1 MNFKFLFSLA
11 LLFGFGFVGT
21 SLAQDSAAENVEAES
36 VQVEMAVID
45 GDGMDA
51 PMIFSTTTESFGD
64 GVMMPPKVHIMSG
77 SPGEMGFVGTKFNS
91 APDPINLIN
100 DASVQKDLELVDD
113 QVTQLREM
121 QREFSRELK
130 DQIGDLSKGDF
141 DKSRIKDIGKLV
153 SELRAKQKTRMEQLL
168 LPHQVDR
175 LKQVALQ
182 KHMESA
188 GTAGALGGKIA
199 DELGITDEQKEQLKQ
214 REKEIKQEL
223 AEKMAKMR
231 EEAREELLQVLNPDQ
246 RQKLKTMMGEKY
258 KSDPKDWSDQRQRF
272 RSPRRMRFN
281 GS

>member
-1 MNFKFLFSLA
+1 MNFKFLFCLA
-11 LLFGFGFVGT
+11 LLVGFGFVGT

-64 GVMMPPKVHIMSG
+64 GTRMLMPPKVHIMAG
-77 SPGEMGFVGTKFNS
+77 SPGEMGFVGTKFD
-91 APDPINLIN
+91 AVPDQMSLLS

-113 QVTQLREM
+113 QVKQLREM

-153 SELRAKQKTRMEQLL
+153 SELRAEQKTRMEQLL

-182 KHMESA
+182 KHA
-188 GTAGALGGKIA
+188 PFLKPVTVGRDCFRI
-199 DELGITDEQKEQLKQ
+199 DWRKEWQPLK
-214 REKEIKQEL
+214 
-223 AEKMAKMR
+223 
-231 EEAREELLQVLNPDQ
+231 
-246 RQKLKTMMGEKY
+246 
-258 KSDPKDWSDQRQRF
+258 
-272 RSPRRMRFN
+272 
-281 GS
+281 